1 MDFVLRTKYLQV
13 PRRVT
18 LGLQKKALAHSVDCS
33 TKPLQESAAECSTCS
48 DPNNPAAEFITYS
61 DPNEPA
67 AEFITYSDPN
77 EPAAVVTVSLLHSAL
92 APPVECITCSNP
104 KASRVTLHVLCS
116 SGSTG
121 VPTENI
127 SLFYSVCLGEI

>member
-1 MDFVLRTKYLQV
+1 MDFVLRTKYFQV
-13 PRRVT
+13 SRRVT

-48 DPNNPAAEFITYS
+48 DPN
-61 DPNEPA
+61 DPA

-77 EPAAVVTVSLLHSAL
+77 EPAAVVTMSLLFSAPV
-92 APPVECITCSNP
+92 PPVECVTCSNP

-121 VPTENI
+121 VSTENI
-127 SLFYSVCLGEI
+127 SLFYSACLGEI